1 MKKRAHSP
9 KSYRFYVGDP
19 QAVMSRN
26 RWTDRAGK
34 QVLDCGGVESGGPE
48 VAIGTYSAGHKDKI
62 LVKHHQP

>member
-1 MKKRAHSP
+1 
-9 KSYRFYVGDP
+9 
-19 QAVMSRN
+19 MSRN
-26 RWTDRAGK
+26 RWTNRAGK